1 MTFLN
6 FLSSE
11 AVAIIKAVL
20 LLVLAFI
27 VSGIVKNAV
36 LKLMNKSSKLNG
48 VLDKLDGMADGD
60 SSKAKEYF
68 AKLVYLVVFLLF
80 VPGIFSALG
89 VEAVTAPISNVLNSI
104 WGFLPNLIGAVVVV
118 IVGSLIAKIV
128 RQLLIPLFAKLKVDK
143 LQEKAGIKVQDSA
156 KLSNTL
162 AYLVYV
168 LILIPVYIV
177 ALQILQISAIT
188 TPAVGVLNTI
198 IGFIPNILVAIAL
211 VAIGCLIAKIG
222 GNIVEQLI
230 ASTGV
235 DSKVSLPVG
244 DSGKFYPSRIAKICV
259 KAVVII
265 FFCVEALNVLKLKVL
280 TDIGATI
287 IGYMP
292 KALAAALV
300 GVGAIY
306 LCKLVEKMLIKH
318 NLKKYALI
326 SKALIIVIAIFMVL
340 TELGIAPAIVSAAFI
355 ISLAAI
361 AVAFAVAFG
370 VGGRDFA
377 RKMLDKLDKKIEEKD
392 E

>member
-48 VLDKLDGMADGD
+48 VLDKLDGVADGD

-68 AKLVYLVVFLLF
+68 AKLIYLVVFLLF

-198 IGFIPNILVAIAL
+198 IGFIPNIIVAIAL

-244 DSGKFYPSRIAKICV
+244 DNGKFYPSRIAKICV

-306 LCKLVEKMLIKH
+306 LCKLVEKMLVKH
-318 NLKKYALI
+318 NLKKYVLI

-370 VGGRDFA
+370 VGGKDFA